1 MNKKYKLKVKQYRIL
16 RGLTQI
22 ELASKVGVSRNY
34 VSEVEN
40 NKYDI
45 RTSLLYDLS
54 EVLDVSLDE
63 LVVDFCDK
71 CIINIMNKK
80 SKLGRR
86 LNRWKIKR

>member
-22 ELASKVGVSRNY
+22 ELAIKVGVSRNY
-34 VSEVEN
+34 ISEVEN

-45 RTSLLYDLS
+45 RTSLLYDLA

-71 CIINIMNKK
+71 CVIDIMNKK

-86 LNRWKIKR
+86 LKRWKIKR